1 MPTPST
7 APAQACHGQNLSVTT
22 AFVRLARLQEV
33 LSALLLVELHVARRA
48 QDHAGAAALTRVHDQ
63 LRAILARPHG
73 AVASRTMM
81 RPRGSA
87 EGHPAPEIR
96 TARGLVGAAV
106 ALLAQVDVI
115 YRSEVDRHVE
125 EALER
130 LDDALAAL
138 GSAETEAAVGTTLPP
153 DPVVLADAARAE
165 EARASLAAPRPAPRK
180 VIRDLAWGSRAPE
193 CTATCPRCGG
203 GMPEGRTACSPA
215 CGAALYRERMALD
228 EGEEQAPSETKT
240 CRTCEATYP
249 VAELFRGACRGCRE
263 AGRLRRATARAAALA
278 AYRPDPSQE
287 DVATA
292 LREAGGE
299 HRLAA
304 KALGIGRSRLWRL
317 RQQHGLATRAA
328 LAPAPLPEL
337 DDDGGAA

>member
-1 MPTPST
+1 MPTPCT
-7 APAQACHGQNLSVTT
+7 APSPDRRGPNPSALDST
-22 AFVRLARLQEV
+22 RLARLQEV
-33 LSALLLVELHVARRA
+33 LPALLLAEAHAARLAGNYAGVAVLQRT
-48 QDHAGAAALTRVHDQ
+48 LVQ
-63 LRAILARPHG
+63 LQSVLVRPHG
-73 AVASRTMM
+73 AVAARAMS

-87 EGHPAPEIR
+87 EGHPAPELR
-96 TARGLVGAAV
+96 TAHGLVGAAI
-106 ALLAQVDVI
+106 ALVSQVDVL
-115 YRSEVDRHVE
+115 YTDDVDRHVE
-125 EALER
+125 VALER
-130 LDDALAAL
+130 LSDAIAAL
-138 GSAETEAAVGTTLPP
+138 GEAETAASAGAPLPP
-153 DPVVLADAARAE
+153 DPEAVAETARAE
-165 EARASLAAPRPAPRK
+165 EARRSLAAPPPSPVRVR
-180 VIRDLAWGSRAPE
+180 RDLAWGSRAPE

-263 AGRLRRATARAAALA
+263 AGRLRRENARAAALA

-292 LREAGGE
+292 LREARGE

-304 KALGIGRSRLWRL
+304 KALGIGRNRLWRL

-328 LAPAPLPEL
+328 LALAPLPEL